1 MVKTNT
7 TEPNTG
13 VTPEDT
19 TDIEEVVVEE
29 EAPAVK
35 SAPKTTK
42 KPIRGQQT
50 RGRQGQGQSQRGG
63 SRGGSSES
71 SRVAPRVVATRQTPI
86 MVKPREAVD
95 LPSVLTVKDL
105 ADALSISPVEI
116 IKDLM
121 KNGIMANINQQIDY
135 DTAAVVAQDLGFETR
150 EAVPE
155 DIEAAI
161 EDADSKVMQTEKD
174 PDAIPR
180 PPVVTVMG
188 HVDHGKTKLLDAIRR
203 TNVVAGE
210 AGGITQHIGAY
221 QVEVQGKRITFLDT
235 PGHAAF
241 TAMRAR
247 GAQATDIAILVVAA
261 DDGVMPQTLEAMAHA
276 KAAKVPIIVAI
287 NKIDKDNAN
296 PDRVKQQLSDAGLI
310 PEDYGGETPVV
321 EVSAKAL
328 LGIDDLLDVILLVA
342 EIADLRAN
350 PQKQAVGTI
359 IEASMDHAKGPL
371 ATVLVQN
378 GTLNLRDMVVAGS
391 VYGRIKAMYDDK
403 GKRIRK
409 AEPATP
415 VEIMGLIDVPEAGD
429 ILQSVTDEKSAKVVA
444 AQRARQKKHDA
455 SQPILAVTLDDVYKQ
470 ILAGKVKELRVVLKA
485 DVQGS
490 IEAIAGSLAKLTV
503 EEIQVNVIHQGVG
516 AISESD
522 VMLAAAS
529 GAIIVGFNVRPDPA
543 ARRAAD
549 AQKVDIRFYNII
561 YNLID
566 DLELAMKG
574 MLDAKIIDVT
584 QGYADVRAVFK
595 ISKTEQAAGC
605 YMTDGKANRNSLAR
619 VLRNGTVIFDG
630 EIETL
635 KRFKDDVREVASG
648 YEFGLTL
655 HNFNDFTVG
664 DSIEFYR
671 KEEVAR

>member
-7 TEPNTG
+7 EPTTG

-42 KPIRGQQT
+42 KPVRGQQT

-63 SRGGSSES
+63 SRGGSTES

-180 PPVVTVMG
+180 PPVVTIMG

-276 KAAKVPIIVAI
+276 RAAKVPIIVAI

-359 IEASMDHAKGPL
+359 IEASMDRAKGPL

-403 GKRIRK
+403 GKRVRK
-409 AEPATP
+409 AEPATA

-470 ILAGKVKELRVVLKA
+470 IQAGKVKELRVVLKA

-490 IEAIAGSLAKLTV
+490 IEAISGALAKLAV
-503 EEIQVNVIHQGVG
+503 EEIQVNVIHQGAG

-522 VMLAAAS
+522 VMLAAVS

-566 DLELAMKG
+566 DMELAMKG

-595 ISKTEQAAGC
+595 ISKTEQAGGC

-648 YEFGLTL
+648 YEFGITL